1 MLEQLKQWLTADN
14 AEQNSTPEKEVAIT
28 ALLSEVMLADG
39 DASNEQ
45 YEKLELLLGRL
56 TKQSPADIQ
65 KLLADKRVQP
75 DQIVSLYE
83 FTSQLKNLPITERED
98 ILYSLWVIAFSNGL
112 LDPQEEAVIRQVA
125 DLLYI
130 RHSRFIWL
138 KQQAQEKAGLTL

>member
-138 KQQAQEKAGLTL
+138 KQQAQEKAGITL

>member
-14 AEQNSTPEKEVAIT
+14 AEQSSTPEKEIAIT

-45 YEKLELLLGRL
+45 HEKLELLLGRL

-138 KQQAQEKAGLTL
+138 KQQAQEKAGITL